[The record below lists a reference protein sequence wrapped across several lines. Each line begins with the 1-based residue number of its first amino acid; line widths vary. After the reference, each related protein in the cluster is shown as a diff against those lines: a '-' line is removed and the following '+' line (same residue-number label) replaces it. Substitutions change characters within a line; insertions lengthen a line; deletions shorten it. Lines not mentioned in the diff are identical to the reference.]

1 MSGFFMTFE
10 GIEGSGKST
19 VARLVADELEKA
31 GLDIL
36 MTREPGGTRTSEAI
50 RSILLDPE
58 RAEISARAELLMYLA
73 SRSQLVDEVIFPALT
88 DDKIVICDRFM
99 DASVAYQGWAR
110 GLGEKIV
117 EDLNSF
123 TVGECVPDVTFLFD
137 LSVETGF
144 SRGPEKREADG
155 VQVKDRL
162 EREDRSFHE
171 KVREGYLRIAE
182 REPERFVIIDAA
194 LSISE
199 VTEAVLG
206 NIRPR
211 LGVQF

>member
-1 MSGFFMTFE
+1 MNGFFMTFE

-31 GLDIL
+31 GIDVLL
-36 MTREPGGTRTSEAI
+36 TREPGGTRISEAI
-50 RSILLDPE
+50 RAILLDPD

-73 SRSQLVDEVIFPALT
+73 SRAQLVDEVISPALREGR
-88 DDKIVICDRFM
+88 IVICDRFM

-110 GLGEKIV
+110 GLGENVV
-117 EDLNSF
+117 EHFNSF
-123 TVGECVPDVTFLFD
+123 TVGGSVPDVTFLFD
-137 LSVETGF
+137 LSVEAGF

-155 VQVKDRL
+155 VQIKDRL
-162 EREDRSFHE
+162 EREARSFHE
-171 KVREGYLRIAE
+171 KVREGYLRIAG
-182 REPERFVIIDAA
+182 REPGRFVVIDAA
-194 LSISE
+194 LSLSE

-211 LGVQF
+211 LDVQF

>member
-31 GLDIL
+31 GIDVLL
-36 MTREPGGTRTSEAI
+36 TREPGGTRTSEAI

-73 SRSQLVDEVIFPALT
+73 SRSQLVDEVIYPALT
-88 DDKIVICDRFM
+88 DDRIVICDRFM

-137 LSVETGF
+137 LPVEAGF

-155 VQVKDRL
+155 VQIKDRL
-162 EREDRSFHE
+162 EREARSFHE

-182 REPERFVIIDAA
+182 REPERFVVIDAA
-194 LSISE
+194 LSLPE
-199 VTEAVLG
+199 VTAAVLG

-211 LGVQF
+211 LDVQF

>member
-31 GLDIL
+31 GVDIL
-36 MTREPGGTRTSEAI
+36 LTREPGGTRTSEAI
-50 RSILLDPE
+50 RSILLDPD

-73 SRSQLVDEVIFPALT
+73 SRSQLVDEVISPAL
-88 DDKIVICDRFM
+88 KKGRIVICDRFM

-123 TVGECVPDVTFLFD
+123 TVGESVPDVTFLFD
-137 LSVETGF
+137 LPVETGF
-144 SRGPEKREADG
+144 SRGPEQREADG
-155 VQVKDRL
+155 VRIKDRL
-162 EREDRSFHE
+162 EREARSFHE

-182 REPERFVIIDAA
+182 REPGRFVVIDAA
-194 LSISE
+194 LSLPE
-199 VTEAVLG
+199 VTAAVLG

-211 LGVQF
+211 LDV